1 MSGRESRRP
10 AGTLRRLLR
19 FLGPHWLQVALS
31 VVLGVAT
38 VTGGIGLMA
47 TSAYLIAAAA
57 LQPSIAELQVAI
69 VGVRFFGLTRGVFRY
84 LERLV
89 SHDLNF
95 RLLARL
101 RVWFYAALE
110 PLAPARLWQ
119 HRSGDLL
126 SRAVADI
133 ETLKEFYGRAVA
145 PPLVALLVTAG
156 AAFLVGRFTPAAA
169 WMLVGALGLAGLLV
183 PWALYRPGRQAGAQ
197 IIAARAALYAQAVD
211 GIQGAAELL
220 AFNQE
225 GTHAARLRAAEAA
238 LARAQARQAWLTG
251 FTEAVAA
258 WLPTATVAGV
268 LALSIPAVRAGRLE
282 GVLLAV
288 LALTALAA
296 FEAVT
301 PLPQAAQHLG
311 GSLEA
316 ARRLFEL
323 VDVPPAVAPVSP
335 LPATAVERCD
345 LEVCELTFRY
355 GPDLPPAL
363 VDLAFT
369 LPVGGRL
376 AIVGPSGAGKST
388 LVHLLL
394 RFWEYERGEI
404 RLGGCS
410 LREYDRA
417 TLSRLIGVV
426 SQQTDLFTGTFRDNL
441 RLARPGADDAAL
453 HRAARQAQLHE
464 FIQGL
469 PEGYD
474 TWIGE
479 QGLRLSGGERQR
491 LAIAR
496 ALLQDAPLLILD
508 EPTAHLDTVTERQVL
523 AAIETLMAGRTTLRI
538 THRLVGL
545 EAMDEILVLRAG
557 QVVERG
563 RHAVL
568 LRQGGL
574 YARLWAAQQQKE
586 T

>member
-1 MSGRESRRP
+1 MTGSALP
-10 AGTLRRLLR
+10 VLRRLVR
-19 FLGPHWLQVALS
+19 FLRPFWPQVALS
-31 VVLGVAT
+31 VVLGAAT
-38 VTGGIGLMA
+38 VTGGIGLLA

-57 LQPSIAELQVAI
+57 LQPSIAELQVVI

-95 RLLARL
+95 RLLAQL

-119 HRSGDLL
+119 QRSGDLL
-126 SRAVADI
+126 SRAVADV
-133 ETLKEFYGRAVA
+133 ETLKEFYGRALA
-145 PPLVALLVTAG
+145 PPLVALVVTAG
-156 AAFLVGRFTPAAA
+156 AALFVGRFVPAAA
-169 WMLVGALGLAGLLV
+169 WALAGALTLAGLLI
-183 PWALYRPGRQAGAQ
+183 PWALYRPGRKAGAQ
-197 IIAARAALYAQAVD
+197 LVAARAALYAQAVD

-225 GTHAARLRAAEAA
+225 AEQLARLRAAERA

-251 FTEAVAA
+251 VTEAVAA
-258 WLPTATVAGV
+258 WLPTATVALV
-268 LALSIPAVRAGRLE
+268 LALSIPAVRAGHLE

-288 LALTALAA
+288 LALIALSA

-301 PLPQAAQHLG
+301 PLPQAAQQLG
-311 GSLEA
+311 SCIEA
-316 ARRLFEL
+316 AGRLLE
-323 VDVPPAVAPVSP
+323 VVEVPPAVAPVP
-335 LPATAVERCD
+335 PLNLPALPRCD
-345 LEVCELTFRY
+345 LEVRDLTFRY
-355 GPDLPPAL
+355 GPELPPAL
-363 VDLAFT
+363 AGLSFT
-369 LPVGGRL
+369 LPQGGRL

-394 RFWEYERGEI
+394 RFWEYEQGEI
-404 RLGGCS
+404 RLGGRS

-417 TLSRLIGVV
+417 TLSRLIAVV
-426 SQQTDLFTGTFRDNL
+426 SQRTDLFTGTIRDNL
-441 RLARPGADDAAL
+441 RLARPDADDSAL
-453 HRAARQAQLHE
+453 RRAARQAQLHE

-479 QGLRLSGGERQR
+479 QGWRLSGGERQR

-496 ALLQDAPLLILD
+496 ALLQDAPLLLLD

-538 THRLVGL
+538 SHRLVGM
-545 EAMDEILVLRAG
+545 EAMDEILVLQAG
-557 QVVERG
+557 RVVERG
-563 RHAVL
+563 PHAAL

-574 YARLWAAQQQKE
+574 YARLWAANCNGE
-586 T
+586 